1 MAALAKALSE
11 EGATGL
17 EELCE
22 ECKLSLG
29 CQAPWLCLCSPE
41 GRTREERPTELL
53 RGGGAGA
60 AARTEGGGSEFRL
73 EVQVSCPSPPLLGL
87 WALCVFDG
95 CATLK
100 KLPLLLILVLAGSIS
115 ASSE

>member
-1 MAALAKALSE
+1 MIAALAEALSE

-29 CQAPWLCLCSPE
+29 CPAPWLCCCSTQE
-41 GRTREERPTELL
+41 EERPLELL
-53 RGGGAGA
+53 RGGEVGA